1 MTTLSLFFKNLQ
13 LSPIIQEEKVH
24 SIILTT
30 IFSQFGAFWQVFHDT
45 LWNFE
50 KMCNFVMILT
60 LIHNKYPSRAE
71 SAIYTKKGKALN
83 SSKIYI
89 IFQYHHLKCC
99 PFLPRRSGLMWRFLI
114 FWTQLVLKP
123 NLCSALGMNSKLWE
137 IIAIKIYVSWLILI
151 TVSRRFADLKAS
163 FWSF

>member
-1 MTTLSLFFKNLQ
+1 MTRLSLFFENLQ

-24 SIILTT
+24 SIILTA
-30 IFSQFGAFWQVFHDT
+30 IFSQFRALSHVFHDT

-50 KMCNFVMILT
+50 KMCNFDKILT
-60 LIHNKYPSRAE
+60 LIHHEFASRAE
-71 SAIYTKKGKALN
+71 LAIYTKKGKALN

-89 IFQYHHLKCC
+89 IFQYYHLKCC

-137 IIAIKIYVSWLILI
+137 IIAIKIDVSWLILI
-151 TVSRRFADLKAS
+151 TVSS
-163 FWSF
+163 